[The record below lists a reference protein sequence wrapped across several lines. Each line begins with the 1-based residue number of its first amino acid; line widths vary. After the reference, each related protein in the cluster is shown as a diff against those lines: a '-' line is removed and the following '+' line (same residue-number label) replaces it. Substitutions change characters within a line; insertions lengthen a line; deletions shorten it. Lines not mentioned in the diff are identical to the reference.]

1 MIGLRLSIRDMARAL
16 AASLVVAA
24 SLALPASGTAQER
37 LPCGTLYRVQRGDT
51 LHSIAVR
58 AYGEGDYLAIF
69 EANRD
74 ILPNVTRIEIGQQ
87 LLIPCRDGSG
97 PQSRAA
103 ILPGS
108 GEAAPAADA
117 APADRPAALSAIP
130 PDREIALLTGPD
142 FAPFVHPALP
152 EGGLTTELIRLALDR
167 AAEGRPYR
175 IVMADDWTAHL
186 GLLERGEFD
195 IGFPWY
201 RPDCERAAGLKPEMR
216 RRCAD
221 FAFSEPLFELRM
233 AWYVRAGDPLAEAA
247 EPAAL
252 AGRRLCR
259 PASYFT
265 FDLRQAG
272 LMSAETTLVFPE
284 TAEECLVLL
293 EAGVVDAVSL
303 ARAVAGSEIARLGLQ
318 GKLGEIAALASVETL
333 HAIAPKSS
341 IEGQAFLAALDAGLI
356 ELKESGRWYEVI
368 ARHLGPF
375 GISLR

>member
-1 MIGLRLSIRDMARAL
+1 MARAL
-16 AASLVVAA
+16 AATLVAAA
-24 SLALPASGTAQER
+24 SLALPGPGTAQER
-37 LPCGTLYRVQRGDT
+37 LPCGTLYRVQPGDT

-74 ILPNVTRIEIGQQ
+74 ILPNVTRIEVGQQ
-87 LLIPCRDGSG
+87 LLIPCLDGSG
-97 PQSRAA
+97 PQRRAA
-103 ILPGS
+103 ILPGA
-108 GEAAPAADA
+108 GQAAPAGDA
-117 APADRPAALSAIP
+117 APAGRAALAAIP
-130 PDREIALLTGPD
+130 ADREIALLTGPD

-201 RPDCERAAGLKPEMR
+201 RPDCGRAGRLKPEMQ
-216 RRCAD
+216 RRCTD

-233 AWYVRAGDPLAEAA
+233 AWYVRAGDPLAEAT

-341 IEGQAFLAALDAGLI
+341 IEGQAFLATLDAGLT